1 MAGTH
6 RTERV
11 AGAALRS
18 LLFLIFVAL
27 VVVVIA
33 VQQRAMGGYTAELSA
48 NNADEAS
55 HFISGL
61 MLADY
66 VRAGL
71 PNPLPFARDY
81 YLHFP
86 KVGIGHWPPL
96 YYMLEGALFLLL
108 PPMTSVALLLPA
120 ALAALLVVSAGWA
133 TARALGPLQG
143 IAVGVVLLALPL
155 VREATLV
162 ILLDLPVALLALLAA
177 FAYARYL
184 ARPRWQSAVLFG
196 LLASAA
202 ILTKGTGAA
211 LALLPPLAVLIGGR
225 FDLLKRVSFWLPVP
239 LVAVLAGPWTLGTY
253 AMAAAGFQYKWSL
266 DFSALAGRTYAHG
279 LTATLGAL
287 MLGLAV
293 IGLLFAGVRGWR
305 GRRPAADLDA
315 ADGDAEAVAA
325 QAADALW
332 LALAALVIGTLAFQC
347 LVPAGLDARY
357 LLPVAA
363 PLVML
368 AAFGGTRFLGL
379 LTSGWPVLVGLVVS
393 LTLLSGALPSLLV
406 EVRKL
411 PTGMDA
417 AAQAFL
423 AREVPN
429 PLILVGA
436 DAEGEGG
443 LIAAI
448 AQRDRARKTYV
459 LRGTKM
465 LATSDWN
472 AANYTPTYA
481 DPAALMAGLDD
492 LGVGA
497 VVVDTSPA
505 SQSLLHNRQ
514 LLEAAAAFP
523 DRFRPVASYP
533 RADGKGEAKL
543 YALSGNGAKVPDPA
557 ALSARVMQG
566 KAF

>member
-1 MAGTH
+1 MAGTS
-6 RTERV
+6 RTERMT
-11 AGAALRS
+11 GTALRG

-27 VVVVIA
+27 VVVMIA
-33 VQQRAMGGYTAELSA
+33 VQQRAMGGYAAELSA

-61 MLADY
+61 MLTDY

-96 YYMLEGALFLLL
+96 YYLLEGGLFLLL
-108 PPMTSVALLLPA
+108 PPLTSVALLLPA
-120 ALAALLVVSAGWA
+120 VLAALLAVTAGWV
-133 TARALGPLQG
+133 TARMLGPLQG
-143 IAVGVVLLALPL
+143 VAVAVVLLALPL
-155 VREATLV
+155 LREATLV

-211 LALLPPLAVLIGGR
+211 LALVPPLAVLIGGR
-225 FDLLKRVSFWLPVP
+225 FDLLKRMSFWLPVP
-239 LVAVLAGPWTLGTY
+239 IVALLAGPWTLGTY
-253 AMAAAGFQYKWSL
+253 AMAAAGFQYHWGL
-266 DFSALAGRTYAHG
+266 GFSALAGRTYAQG
-279 LTATLGAL
+279 LLAALGGLVLAL
-287 MLGLAV
+287 AAL
-293 IGLLFAGVRGWR
+293 GLLFAAARGWR
-305 GRRPAADLDA
+305 GRRPAAKPQITDE
-315 ADGDAEAVAA
+315 DAEAAA
-325 QAADALW
+325 ARAADALW
-332 LALAALVIGTLAFQC
+332 VALAALVIGTLAFQC

-368 AAFGGTRFLGL
+368 AAFGGTRLLGL

-393 LTLLSGALPSLLV
+393 LALLFGALPSLLV

-411 PTGMDA
+411 PNGMDA

-423 AREVPN
+423 AREAPN

-497 VVVDTSPA
+497 VVVDTAPG

-523 DRFRPVASYP
+523 DRFRMVASYP
-533 RADGKGEAKL
+533 RADGKGEARL
-543 YALSGNGAKVPDPA
+543 YMLSGNGAKVPDPA
-557 ALSARVMQG
+557 ALSARLMQG

>member
-1 MAGTH
+1 MAGTS
-6 RTERV
+6 RTERM
-11 AGAALRS
+11 AGTALRG

-27 VVVVIA
+27 VVVMIA
-33 VQQRAMGGYTAELSA
+33 LQQRAMGGYGAELSA
-48 NNADEAS
+48 TNADEAS
-55 HFISGL
+55 HFVSGL

-71 PNPLPFARDY
+71 PSPLAFARDY

-96 YYMLEGALFLLL
+96 YYLLEGALFLLL
-108 PPMTSVALLLPA
+108 PPLTSVALLLPA
-120 ALAALLVVSAGWA
+120 VLAALLAVTAGWV
-133 TARALGPLQG
+133 TARRLGPLQG
-143 IAVGVVLLALPL
+143 IAVAVVLLALPL
-155 VREATLV
+155 LREATLV
-162 ILLDLPVALLALLAA
+162 IVLDLPVALLALLAA

-184 ARPRWQSAVLFG
+184 ARPRWQSAVLFA

-211 LALLPPLAVLIGGR
+211 LALVPPLAVGIGGR

-239 LVAVLAGPWTLGTY
+239 IVALLAGPWTLGTY
-253 AMAAAGFQYKWSL
+253 AMAAAGFQYHWGL
-266 DFSALAGRTYAHG
+266 GFSALAGRTYAHG
-279 LTATLGAL
+279 LLAALG
-287 MLGLAV
+287 GLLVAFA
-293 IGLLFAGVRGWR
+293 ILGLLFAAARGWE
-305 GRRPAADLDA
+305 GRADRDVA
-315 ADGDAEAVAA
+315 NGDAEAEAA
-325 QAADALW
+325 RAADALW
-332 LALAALVIGTLAFQC
+332 VALAALVIGTLAFQC

-368 AAFGGTRFLGL
+368 AAFGGTCLLGL
-379 LTSGWPVLVGLVVS
+379 LTSGWPTLAGLVVS
-393 LTLLSGALPSLLV
+393 LALLFGALPSLLV

-423 AREVPN
+423 AREAPN

-443 LIAAI
+443 LVAAV

-465 LATSDWN
+465 LSTSDWN
-472 AANYTPTYA
+472 AAHYTLTYP

-505 SQSLLHNRQ
+505 SQNLAHNRQ
-514 LLEAAAAFP
+514 LLAAAEAFP
-523 DRFRPVASYP
+523 DRFHLVAHYP
-533 RADGKGEAKL
+533 RADGKGEARL
-543 YALSGNGAKVPDPA
+543 YMLSGNGAKVPDPA
-557 ALSARVMQG
+557 ALSARLMQG

>member
-1 MAGTH
+1 MTGT
-6 RTERV
+6 
-11 AGAALRS
+11 ALRG

-27 VVVVIA
+27 GVVVIA

-108 PPMTSVALLLPA
+108 PPLTSVALLLPA
-120 ALAALLVVSAGWA
+120 VLASLLVVTTGWA

-143 IAVGVVLLALPL
+143 IAVGVVVLALPL
-155 VREATLV
+155 LREATLV

-177 FAYARYL
+177 FVYAGYL
-184 ARPRWQSAVLFG
+184 VRPRWQSAVLFAV
-196 LLASAA
+196 LASAA

-211 LALLPPLAVLIGGR
+211 LALVPPLAVLLGRR
-225 FDLLKRVSFWLPVP
+225 FDLLKRGSFWLPVP
-239 LVAVLAGPWTLGTY
+239 IVAVLAGPWTLGTY
-253 AMAAAGFQYKWSL
+253 AMAAAGFQYQWGL
-266 DFSALAGRTYAHG
+266 AFTALAARTYAHG
-279 LTATLGAL
+279 VLAGLGILVLALATLG
-287 MLGLAV
+287 V
-293 IGLLFAGVRGWR
+293 LFAAQSGWQG
-305 GRRPAADLDA
+305 GR
-315 ADGDAEAVAA
+315 
-325 QAADALW
+325 ADAPDGVAPRGADVPFADTDGEGGDRAPLW
-332 LALAALVIGTLAFQC
+332 VALAALVIAILAFQC

-368 AAFGGTRFLGL
+368 AAFGGTRLLGL
-379 LTSGWPVLVGLVVS
+379 LTSGWPTLAGLVVS
-393 LTLLSGALPSLLV
+393 LALLFGALPALLV

-423 AREVPN
+423 AREASN

-505 SQSLLHNRQ
+505 SQSLAHNRQ
-514 LLEAAAAFP
+514 LLAAAAAFP

-533 RADGKGEAKL
+533 RADRKGEAKL

-557 ALSARVMQG
+557 ALSARLMQG